1 MMVAYQEDV
10 VFTADEV
17 VTFLNQVLQAID
29 ADVAQHVS
37 LIERFLSL
45 LSPIIHI
52 DFGANEKKR
61 LPLFPDLLGQ
71 DEVDLGKS
79 LA

>member
-10 VFTADEV
+10 FTTDGV
-17 VTFLNQVLQAID
+17 VTFVIKLLQAVG
-29 ADVAQHVS
+29 ADFAQQVS

-45 LSPIIHI
+45 RSLTFYI
-52 DFGANEKKR
+52 DFCANEKKR

-71 DEVDLGKS
+71 HDVVLGNS
-79 LA
+79 DA

>member
-10 VFTADEV
+10 FTTDGV
-17 VTFLNQVLQAID
+17 VTFVNKVLQAFG

-45 LSPIIHI
+45 LKLTIYI
-52 DFGANEKKR
+52 DFCANEKNR

-71 DEVDLGKS
+71 HDVVLGKS
-79 LA
+79 GA

>member
-1 MMVAYQEDV
+1 MVAYQEDV
-10 VFTADEV
+10 VFTTDGV
-17 VTFLNQVLQAID
+17 VTFLNQVLQAVD

-45 LSPIIHI
+45 LSPTIPI

-61 LPLFPDLLGQ
+61 LPLFPDLFGQ
-71 DEVDLGKS
+71 HGVDLGKS
-79 LA
+79 GA

>member
-10 VFTADEV
+10 FTADGV
-17 VTFLNQVLQAID
+17 VTVVIKVIQAVG
-29 ADVAQHVS
+29 ADVAQHFS

-45 LSPIIHI
+45 LRYIIYI
-52 DFGANEKKR
+52 DFCANEKKR

-71 DEVDLGKS
+71 HDVVLGKS
-79 LA
+79 AA

>member
-10 VFTADEV
+10 FTADGV
-17 VTFLNQVLQAID
+17 VIFVNQVLQAVD
-29 ADVAQHVS
+29 ADVAQHVT

-45 LSPIIHI
+45 PSHIIYI
-52 DFGANEKKR
+52 DFCANEKNR

-71 DEVDLGKS
+71 HDVVLGKS
-79 LA
+79 GA

>member
-10 VFTADEV
+10 VFIADGV
-17 VTFLNQVLQAID
+17 VIFVNQVLQAVD
-29 ADVAQHVS
+29 ADVAQHVT

-45 LSPIIHI
+45 LSQIIYI
-52 DFGANEKKR
+52 DFCANEKKR

-71 DEVDLGKS
+71 HDVVLGKS
-79 LA
+79 GA

>member
-10 VFTADEV
+10 FTTDGV
-17 VTFLNQVLQAID
+17 VTFVIKVLQAEG

-45 LSPIIHI
+45 RNLIFLI
-52 DFGANEKKR
+52 DFCANEKKR

-71 DEVDLGKS
+71 HDVVLGNS
-79 LA
+79 GA

>member
-1 MMVAYQEDV
+1 MVAYQEDV
-10 VFTADEV
+10 VFTADGV
-17 VTFLNQVLQAID
+17 VTLVSQVIQAFE
-29 ADVAQHVS
+29 ADFAQHVS

-45 LSPIIHI
+45 LSQIIHI

-71 DEVDLGKS
+71 HDVVLGKS
-79 LA
+79 GA

>member
-1 MMVAYQEDV
+1 MVAYQEDV
-10 VFTADEV
+10 VFTADGV
-17 VTFLNQVLQAID
+17 VTFLRQVLQAVD

-45 LSPIIHI
+45 LSQIIHI

-71 DEVDLGKS
+71 HGVVRGKS
-79 LA
+79 GA

>member
-10 VFTADEV
+10 FTTDGV
-17 VTFLNQVLQAID
+17 VTFVIKALQAVG

-45 LSPIIHI
+45 HKLIFCI
-52 DFGANEKKR
+52 DFCANEKKR

-71 DEVDLGKS
+71 HDVVLGNS
-79 LA
+79 DA

>member
-1 MMVAYQEDV
+1 MVAYQEDV
-10 VFTADEV
+10 VFTADGV
-17 VTFLNQVLQAID
+17 VTFLSQVLQAVD
-29 ADVAQHVS
+29 VDVAQHVS

-45 LSPIIHI
+45 LSQIIHI

-71 DEVDLGKS
+71 HDVVLGKS
-79 LA
+79 GA